1 MMSKPRGWTLRTFGA
16 GDLGMIGAR
25 QAQIYADE
33 WGWGQPL
40 EALIYEI
47 CGKFLRDYKPG
58 REQCWVAD
66 QGGRML
72 GGVFLCEEDAD
83 AARLRLLYVE
93 PDARGM
99 GVGGALVNQC
109 TQFAREAG
117 YKRIVLWTHQ
127 VLDSARKL
135 YAAEGYTVMSTEVQT
150 EFGTEEISE
159 HWLLEL

>member
-1 MMSKPRGWTLRTFGA
+1 MSDPTAWRLRTFGP

-25 QAQIYADE
+25 QAILYADE

-47 CGKFLRDYKPG
+47 AGNFLRDFKPG

-66 QGGRML
+66 RDGQML

-83 AARLRLLYVE
+83 TARLRLLYVE
-93 PDARGM
+93 PDARGL
-99 GVGGALVNQC
+99 GVGSALVRQC
-109 TQFAREAG
+109 SEFAREAG
-117 YKRIVLWTHQ
+117 YKRIVLWTHA
-127 VLDSARKL
+127 VLDSARKI
-135 YAAEGYTVMSTEVQT
+135 YAAEGYTVTSTEVQT
-150 EFGTEEISE
+150 EFGKEEISE

>member
-1 MMSKPRGWTLRTFGA
+1 MSSQRDWTLRTFGA

-25 QAQIYADE
+25 QAALYAEE

-47 CGKFLRDYKPG
+47 SGSFLRDFKSG

-66 QGGRML
+66 KNGQML

-83 AARLRLLYVE
+83 TARLRLLYVE

-99 GVGGALVNQC
+99 GVGGALVHQC
-109 TQFAREAG
+109 TQFARGAG
-117 YKRIVLWTHQ
+117 YKRIVLWTHA

-135 YAAEGYTVMSTEVQT
+135 YAAEGYKVTSTEVQT
-150 EFGTEEISE
+150 QFGKEELSE

>member
-1 MMSKPRGWTLRTFGA
+1 MRDHKDWTLRPFGA
-16 GDLGMIGAR
+16 GDLGLIGAR

-47 CGKFLRDYKPG
+47 CGKFLRDFKPG

-66 QGGRML
+66 RHGEML

-83 AARLRLLYVE
+83 TARLRLLYVE
-93 PDARGM
+93 PAARGM
-99 GVGGALVNQC
+99 GVGGALVHQC
-109 TQFAREAG
+109 TEFAREVG
-117 YKRIVLWTHQ
+117 YKRIVLWTHA

-135 YAAEGYTVMSTEVQT
+135 YAAEGYTITSTEVQT
-150 EFGTEEISE
+150 EFGKEEISE

>member
-1 MMSKPRGWTLRTFGA
+1 
-16 GDLGMIGAR
+16 
-25 QAQIYADE
+25 
-33 WGWGQPL
+33 
-40 EALIYEI
+40 
-47 CGKFLRDYKPG
+47 
-58 REQCWVAD
+58 
-66 QGGRML
+66 ML

>member
-1 MMSKPRGWTLRTFGA
+1 MSKPRDWTLRTFGA

-25 QAQIYADE
+25 QAVLYAEE

-47 CGKFLRDYKPG
+47 SGDFLRDFKPG

-66 QGGRML
+66 LNGKML

-83 AARLRLLYVE
+83 TARLRLLYVE

-99 GVGGALVNQC
+99 GVGGALVHQC
-109 TQFAREAG
+109 TLFAKEAG
-117 YKRIVLWTHQ
+117 YKRIVLWTHA

-135 YAAEGYTVMSTEVQT
+135 YAAEGYEVTSTEVQT
-150 EFGTEEISE
+150 EFGKEEISE